1 MRKAAIDRAWEQC
14 RDVKRARLAIGE
26 IAFPLGEEVKSLAVS
41 SRVAAFVGKNGAGKT
56 SLLRALSQLMTLG
69 QAPVQRM
76 IVASLSGSYNGRAF
90 RVPEVQG
97 EVRHAPTALLID
109 ASARAHRLLEFFRVQ
124 KDLPE
129 LLASYGFNRAT
140 QAEAAPFDFLCGRS
154 YEYIEIAEVEG
165 PAPAAASLAEQAEP
179 EILPFFK
186 VRFDGTE
193 YDALSMGFGELCA
206 FYVVWSLNRAQKGS
220 VVLFDEPDSHL
231 SPAARR
237 ALSSVIAMVAANRE
251 LWIAFSSHSTEAL
264 EALDD
269 SELFLVD
276 SSQGSSSHP
285 VSLAGAR
292 RRTLRALGIA
302 PVKRLLV
309 AVEDIDAEEVA
320 FQVLNRFA
328 EDVSGAVDIQKFVAG
343 ATEVV
348 SFVDAFPPESR
359 IGRCV
364 ALLDGD
370 KRADFATNMN
380 VLYLPGTEDP
390 IAAARRVVVA
400 DPTQFSTLLG
410 VPVPRLAVAL
420 RNVHA
425 ADHHD
430 FCSALLEE
438 LRLEG
443 TQVSVVRRALVGAW
457 LSDED
462 TAVEAQRVAS
472 SLVELV
478 DKLPFLD
485 WSRSTVGS

>member
-1 MRKAAIDRAWEQC
+1 MRKAAIDRAWEKC
-14 RDVKRARLAIGE
+14 RDVNRTRLAVGE
-26 IAFPLGEEVKSLAVS
+26 ITFPFGEEVKSLAVS

-56 SLLRALSQLMTLG
+56 SFLRALSHLLVPG
-69 QAPVQRM
+69 QASALRT
-76 IVASLSGSYNGRAF
+76 IVTSLAGRYNGRAF
-90 RVPEVQG
+90 RVPEAQG
-97 EVRHAPTALLID
+97 EVRHAPAALFID

-129 LLASYGFNRAT
+129 LLTSYGFKRIT
-140 QAEAAPFDFLCGRS
+140 QAEAAPFNFLCGRS
-154 YEYIEIAEVEG
+154 YEHIEIAEVEG
-165 PAPAAASLAEQAEP
+165 PAPTSAILAEQFEP
-179 EILPFFK
+179 EIIPFFK

-206 FYVVWSLNRAQKGS
+206 FYVVWSLNRVQKGT
-220 VVLFDEPDSHL
+220 VVLFDEPDTHL

-237 ALSSVIAMVAANRE
+237 ALSSVLATVAADRE

-276 SSQGSSSHP
+276 SSQGSSSHSI
-285 VSLAGAR
+285 SLAGAR

-328 EDVSGAVDIQKFVAG
+328 EDVSGAVDIQKLVAG

-348 SFVDAFPPESR
+348 GFVDAFPAKSR
-359 IGRCV
+359 IGRCI

-370 KRADFATNMN
+370 KRADFSGNTN
-380 VLYLPGTEDP
+380 VFYLPGTADP
-390 IAAARRVVVA
+390 IAAARQVVTEGPSRFA
-400 DPTQFSTLLG
+400 ENLG
-410 VPVPRLAVAL
+410 VSVDRLTAAL
-420 RNVHA
+420 RSVRA
-425 ADHHD
+425 EDHHD

-438 LRLEG
+438 LGLEG
-443 TQVSVVRRALVGAW
+443 TQVPVVRRALVSAW
-457 LSDED
+457 LSDEN
-462 TAVEAQRVAS
+462 AAIEAQRLAV

-478 DKLPFLD
+478 DRLPFLD
-485 WSRSTVGS
+485 WSRNTVGD

>member
-14 RDVKRARLAIGE
+14 RDVNRSRLAVGE
-26 IAFPLGEEVKSLAVS
+26 IAFPFGEEIKSLVVS

-56 SLLRALSQLMTLG
+56 SLLRALSQLLALG
-69 QAPVQRM
+69 QASAQRT
-76 IVASLSGSYNGRAF
+76 IVTSLSGRYNGKGF
-90 RVPEVQG
+90 RVPEAQG
-97 EVRHAPTALLID
+97 EVRNAPAALFID
-109 ASARAHRLLEFFRVQ
+109 ASAQAHRLLEFFRVQ

-129 LLASYGFNRAT
+129 LLASYGFKRIT
-140 QAEAAPFDFLCGRS
+140 QTEAVPFNFLCGRT
-154 YEYIEIAEVEG
+154 YEHIEIAEVEG
-165 PAPAAASLAEQAEP
+165 PAPTSAILAEQVEP
-179 EILPFFK
+179 EIVPFFK
-186 VRFDGTE
+186 VRFEGTD
-193 YDALSMGFGELCA
+193 YDTLSMGFGELCA
-206 FYVVWSLNRAQKGS
+206 FYVIWSLNRVQKGS

-231 SPAARR
+231 SPVARR
-237 ALSSVIAMVAANRE
+237 ALSSVIAMLAADRE

-276 SSQGSSSHP
+276 SSQGSSSLP

-320 FQVLNRFA
+320 YQILNRFA

-348 SFVDAFPPESR
+348 RFVDAFPAESR
-359 IGRCV
+359 IGQCV

-370 KRADFATNMN
+370 KRADFSTNTH
-380 VLYLPGTEDP
+380 VLYLPGTADP
-390 IAAARRVVVA
+390 IAAARKVVTA
-400 DPTQFSTLLG
+400 DPSQFAALLG
-410 VPVPRLAVAL
+410 VAVERLTAAL
-420 RNVHA
+420 RSVHA

-443 TQVSVVRRALVGAW
+443 IRVPGVRRALVGAW
-457 LSDED
+457 LSDES
-462 TAVEAQRVAS
+462 TAVEAQRLAAI
-472 SLVELV
+472 LVELV

-485 WSRSTVGS
+485 WSRSAVRA